1 MLSTPKVTIR
11 SAANAAGVVIIETIR
26 AMVLERFFMGVPSTS
41 NGQQQRGDVIERE
54 GGCNEHRRDPECG
67 PDEAAGDERCAGGT
81 VGAGSPRLPVDE
93 VEAVSE
99 DASGCSDE
107 QWFIRRE
114 RRQIADPGATDA
126 EAEQDERHDAARRGR
141 ERAEYA
147 AEGDQALPT
156 ALVTRRGHHV
166 PCGRQDF
173 CRSLSRCIHVG
184 PCLPC

>member
-1 MLSTPKVTIR
+1 MSDSELQSTAPEEVQAKAREIGWRPPTKFKGDPQKWVDADEYLR
-11 SAANAAGVVIIETIR
+11 PALIEEIR
-26 AMVLERFFMGVPSTS
+26 ARLDTLPADINGVAFHLERFFMGAPSTS

-126 EAEQDERHDAARRGR
+126 EAEQD
-141 ERAEYA
+141 
-147 AEGDQALPT
+147 
-156 ALVTRRGHHV
+156 
-166 PCGRQDF
+166 
-173 CRSLSRCIHVG
+173 
-184 PCLPC
+184 